1 MTINRVGSNISP
13 LADYLQKGKGAKS
26 TPVASKEASDKI
38 EISKEAKLKNNEIS
52 DTTKLSLIKDR
63 IDSGFY
69 NSDEVISK
77 VADSILKEVR
87 GA

>member
-1 MTINRVGSNISP
+1 MTINRVGSSVSP
-13 LADYLQKGKGAKS
+13 IVEYSQKGKSTKS
-26 TPVASKEASDKI
+26 TPVASKETSDKI
-38 EISKEAKLKNNEIS
+38 EISKEAKIKSSEIS
-52 DTTKLSLIKDR
+52 DTSKLSLIKDR
-63 IDSGFY
+63 INSGYY